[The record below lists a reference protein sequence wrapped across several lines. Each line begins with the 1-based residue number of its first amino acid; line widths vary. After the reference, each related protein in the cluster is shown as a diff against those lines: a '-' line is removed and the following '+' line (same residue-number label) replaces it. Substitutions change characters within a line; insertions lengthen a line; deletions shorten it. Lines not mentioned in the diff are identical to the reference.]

1 MGKRNSLLL
10 LVVVLFSAL
19 VASVGGH
26 WREREEEGSEQRTQG
41 EKWFLLRHLHDVV
54 KTDAGL
60 MRLVKGGY
68 SRGTSFHSPMR
79 IGFISMEPNSLFI
92 PQYLDSNL
100 LLFVHHGEARVG
112 HIYGDVLAE
121 RGLKPGDVYT
131 IPAGS
136 AFYLEN
142 RVENQ
147 RLHIICSID
156 VTSESMGW
164 HAFQSFFVG
173 GGIYPTSILA
183 GFDHTTLSTA
193 LNVSTAELSTFLT
206 RQSSGPIVHLSGSH
220 HTHIWSKFLAQEPHK
235 RLAHLKRIANF
246 KEETIP
252 KEEESTWSL
261 RKFLF
266 TLLNR
271 EDVVERVN
279 HKAPSA
285 YNLYN
290 RKADFKND
298 YGWSKK
304 LDESNYPPLKIS
316 GNGVFLVNLSPGSM
330 MAPHVNPT
338 AIEYGIV
345 LKGTGRVQIVYPN
358 GTLAMNARV
367 REGDVFWVP
376 RYFPFCQIASTNGPF
391 EFFGFTTSAR
401 RNHQQ
406 FLVGKNSL
414 MQSLRGP
421 EFAAAF
427 GISEKRLKRIANAQ
441 SEQVILP
448 SSSPASPHHYKAT
461 EPERKKMVKFEKM
474 IGSFGNDLIL
484 GFD

>member
-1 MGKRNSLLL
+1 MGKRRTLLL
-10 LVVVLFSAL
+10 LVLILFSTL
-19 VASVGGH
+19 LASVDGR
-26 WREREEEGSEQRTQG
+26 REREDEESERKTQG

-54 KTDAGL
+54 KTDAGTL
-60 MRLVKGGY
+60 RLVKGGY
-68 SRGTSFHSPMR
+68 RRGSFLHSPMH
-79 IGFISMEPNSLFI
+79 IGFVSMEPNSLFI

-100 LLFVHHGEARVG
+100 VLFVHHGEARVG
-112 HIYGDVLAE
+112 HIYKDELAE
-121 RGLKPGDVYT
+121 RKLKRGDVYT

-142 RVENQ
+142 IVENQ

-156 VTSESMGW
+156 ITSESMGW
-164 HAFQSFFVG
+164 NAYQPFFIG
-173 GGIYPTSILA
+173 GGIYPASILA

-193 LNVSTAELSTFLT
+193 LNVSITELSTFLT
-206 RQSSGPIVHLSGSH
+206 RQTSGPIVHLSGSQN
-220 HTHIWSKFLAQEPHK
+220 TSIWSSFLAQEHRQ
-235 RLAHLKRIANF
+235 RLAHLKRIVNF
-246 KEETIP
+246 EEEASP
-252 KEEESTWSL
+252 KEEEPITWSL

-271 EDVVERVN
+271 EDVIERVN
-279 HKAPSA
+279 HKAPST

-290 RKADFKND
+290 KKPNFKND

-304 LDESNYPPLKIS
+304 VDESDYSPLKQS
-316 GNGVFLVNLSPGSM
+316 GNGVYLVNLSPGSM
-330 MAPHVNPT
+330 VAPHVNPT

-345 LKGTGRVQIVYPN
+345 LKGTGRIQIVYPN

-367 REGDVFWVP
+367 REGDIFWVP

-427 GISEKRLKRIANAQ
+427 GIGEKRLKRIANAQ
-441 SEQVILP
+441 REQVILP
-448 SSSPASPHHYKAT
+448 SSSAT
-461 EPERKKMVKFEKM
+461 HQEKFDRM
-474 IGSFGNDLIL
+474 TRD
-484 GFD
+484 FD

>member
-1 MGKRNSLLL
+1 MGKRKSLLL
-10 LVVVLFSAL
+10 LVLVLFSAL

-26 WREREEEGSEQRTQG
+26 WRERDEEESEQRTQG

-54 KTDAGL
+54 KTHAGV
-60 MRLVKGGY
+60 MKLVNGGY
-68 SRGTSFHSPMR
+68 RRGTSFHTPMH

-112 HIYGDVLAE
+112 HIYGDELAE

-164 HAFQSFFVG
+164 HAFQSFFIG
-173 GGIYPTSILA
+173 GGNYPTSILA
-183 GFDHTTLSTA
+183 GFDHTTLSAA

-206 RQSSGPIVHLSGSH
+206 RQSSGPIMHLS
-220 HTHIWSKFLAQEPHK
+220 
-235 RLAHLKRIANF
+235 
-246 KEETIP
+246 ETIP

-261 RKFLF
+261 RKFLL
-266 TLLNR
+266 TLLNG

-304 LDESNYPPLKIS
+304 LDESNYSPLKIS
-316 GNGVFLVNLSPGSM
+316 GNDVYLVNLSPGSM
-330 MAPHVNPT
+330 VAPHVNPT

-345 LKGTGRVQIVYPN
+345 LKGTGRIQIVYPN

-448 SSSPASPHHYKAT
+448 SSSPASPHDKAT

-474 IGSFGNDLIL
+474 IESFGNDMIM

>member
-1 MGKRNSLLL
+1 MGKRRTLLL
-10 LVVVLFSAL
+10 LVLVLFSTL
-19 VASVGGH
+19 LASVDGR
-26 WREREEEGSEQRTQG
+26 RERDDEESERKTQG

-54 KTDAGL
+54 KTDAGT

-68 SRGTSFHSPMR
+68 RRGSFLHSPMH

-100 LLFVHHGEARVG
+100 VLFVHHGEARVG
-112 HIYGDVLAE
+112 HLYKDELAE
-121 RGLKPGDVYT
+121 RKLKCGDVYT

-142 RVENQ
+142 IVENQ

-156 VTSESMGW
+156 ITSESMGW
-164 HAFQSFFVG
+164 NVYQPFFIG
-173 GGIYPTSILA
+173 GGIYPASIFA

-193 LNVSTAELSTFLT
+193 LNVSTTELSTFLT
-206 RQSSGPIVHLSGSH
+206 RQTSGPIVHLSGSH
-220 HTHIWSKFLAQEPHK
+220 HTSIWSTFLAQEPHQ
-235 RLAHLKRIANF
+235 RLAHLKRIVNF
-246 KEETIP
+246 EEEASP
-252 KEEESTWSL
+252 KEEEPITWSL

-271 EDVVERVN
+271 EDVIERVN
-279 HKAPSA
+279 HKAPST

-290 RKADFKND
+290 KKPNFKND

-304 LDESNYPPLKIS
+304 VDESDYSPLKQS
-316 GNGVFLVNLSPGSM
+316 SNGVYLVNLSPGSM
-330 MAPHVNPT
+330 VAPHVNPT

-345 LKGTGRVQIVYPN
+345 LKGTGRIQIVYPN

-427 GISEKRLKRIANAQ
+427 GIGEKRLKRIANAQ
-441 SEQVILP
+441 REQVILP
-448 SSSPASPHHYKAT
+448 SSSATHH
-461 EPERKKMVKFEKM
+461 EKFARM
-474 IGSFGNDLIL
+474 IRD
-484 GFD
+484 FD